1 MEDKEYLSP
10 AKEGF
15 GGQDEQFYYGIRGHN
30 EATGKLK

>member
-15 GGQDEQFYYGIRGHN
+15 GGQDEQFYYGIGDTMRLLEN
-30 EATGKLK
+30 